1 MRSASRYY
9 RLHLS
14 LAALGAL
21 ALVASG
27 WVLWHSVDASSVS
40 ASALLQAC
48 RDVIGEQ
55 SLSSLPVLALF
66 ALTSVSAVRAV
77 RSAVRQVR
85 ITRRFVDSARKLEEV
100 VLEGVRVRLLDDR
113 RPYAFCAG
121 VLRPSVYLS
130 TGARATLSRSE
141 LRAVLAH
148 EEHHARQRDP
158 LRLQLAEVASEALF
172 FLPVMRRAR
181 HRYADLAEIAADE
194 AALRRTG
201 GPGAL
206 AAAMLRFDQHSTAG
220 AVGISPERVEH
231 LLGAH
236 PRWELSASLLAGAG
250 LSMLGLAMLTYA
262 TAVLTPVGGLS
273 LSTLSMQV
281 CGLAMVAIPVLA
293 ATWILTTARHA
304 GSS

>member
-1 MRSASRYY
+1 MHSASRYY
-9 RLHLS
+9 RLHVG
-14 LAALGAL
+14 LAAIGAFV
-21 ALVASG
+21 LVASG

-48 RDVIGEQ
+48 RGVIGDL
-55 SLSSLPVLALF
+55 SLGSLPVLALF

-85 ITRRFVDSARKLEEV
+85 VTRRFVNRARKLEEIT
-100 VLEGVRVRLLDDR
+100 LEGVRVRLLDDP
-113 RPYAFCAG
+113 RPHAFCAG
-121 VLRPSVYLS
+121 VRRPSLYLS
-130 TGARATLSRSE
+130 TGARATLSQSE

-158 LRLQLAEVASEALF
+158 LRLLLAQVAGEALF

-194 AALRRTG
+194 AAVRRTG

-231 LLGAH
+231 LFGAH

-250 LSMLGLAMLTYA
+250 LSLLGLATLTYA
-262 TAVLTPVGGLS
+262 TAAVTPVGGLS

-281 CGLAMVAIPVLA
+281 CGLAMVAVPVLA
-293 ATWILTTARHA
+293 STWILTTARRA